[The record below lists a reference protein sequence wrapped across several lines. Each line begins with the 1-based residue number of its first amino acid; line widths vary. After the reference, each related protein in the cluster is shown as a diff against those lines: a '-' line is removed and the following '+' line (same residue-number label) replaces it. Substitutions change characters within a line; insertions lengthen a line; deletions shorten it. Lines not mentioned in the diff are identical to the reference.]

1 VRLIVDAHED
11 IAWNMLTFG
20 RDPTR
25 AVAETRAREAGTP
38 IPQQQGET
46 LLGYPD
52 YVRGGVAIVFATLH
66 SMPVRRKLFDWE
78 TLTYATQAEAHRL
91 AQTQS
96 DAYHRLVDDHPG
108 LFQLVEDQVDLR
120 QVLASWAG
128 DPPPA
133 PRLGLVLLIE
143 GADCVQ
149 QPDELHDW
157 YASGVRIVGPAW
169 SGTRYCGGTREPGP
183 LTPDGRRLL
192 DVMADREMMLD
203 LSHMAEQAYFEALDR
218 FPGTLFAT
226 HSNVRAL
233 LDGSPIPDRHLSD
246 AMIHRLV
253 EHNGVI
259 GVVPYNRF
267 LKGGWKPEDGRDV
280 VTVEHVVRHIDH
292 ICQLAGDAQHV
303 GLGSDFDGGFG
314 LEMVPAGL
322 DSIADLR
329 FIGGALERSGY
340 QPADVDAILS
350 GNWLRILSR
359 GLPES

>member
-1 VRLIVDAHED
+1 MRLIVDAHED

-20 RDPTR
+20 RDPCR
-25 AVAETRAREAGTP
+25 SVAETRALEAGTQ
-38 IPQQQGET
+38 ISQQQGEV

-52 YVRGGVAIVFATLH
+52 YVRGGVAVVFATLYAT
-66 SMPVRRKLFDWE
+66 PIRRKLHDWE
-78 TLTYATQAEAHRL
+78 TLSYTTQAEANRL
-91 AQTQS
+91 ARAQV
-96 DAYHRLVDDHPG
+96 DAYHRLVDDHAG
-108 LFQLVEDQVDLR
+108 MFQLVEHRGALR
-120 QVLASWAG
+120 EVLETWTG
-128 DPPPA
+128 DPPA
-133 PRLGLVLLIE
+133 VPRLGFVLLIE
-143 GADCVQ
+143 GADCVRE
-149 QPDELHDW
+149 PDELQEW

-169 SGTRYCGGTREPGP
+169 SGTRYSGGTREPGP

-192 DVMADREMMLD
+192 DVMADLGMMLD

-218 FPGTLFAT
+218 FPGTILAS

-246 AMIHRLV
+246 VMIRCLV
-253 EHNGVI
+253 ERDGVVGI
-259 GVVPYNRF
+259 VPYNRF
-267 LKGGWKPEDGRDV
+267 LKGGWMPGDGRAV
-280 VTVEHVVRHIDH
+280 VTLEHLIRHIDH

-314 LEMVPAGL
+314 LDQVPAGL

-329 FIGGALERSGY
+329 FIGEALERSGY

-350 GNWLRILSR
+350 GNWLRMLRR